1 MNLVKVSSTSA
12 RYQQDI
18 TINDKFQLIA
28 DEPLGLGGDDAGA
41 TPVELLIAALGSC
54 KAITLRMY
62 AERKGWDLTGVEVN
76 LTHQKSDR
84 QYHIFANLKL
94 MGNLTEDQRQ
104 RLLKIAD
111 KCPVHKLL
119 KAEAQIK
126 TISFD

>member
-12 RYQQDI
+12 KYQQDI

-28 DEPLGLGGDDAGA
+28 DEPLYLGGDDAGA

-62 AERKGWDLTGVEVN
+62 AERKDWDLTGVEVN

-84 QYHIFANLKL
+84 QYHIIANLKL
-94 MGNLTEDQRQ
+94 TGNLTEDQRQ

-119 KAEAQIK
+119 QAQTPIE
-126 TISFD
+126 TILVD

>member
-28 DEPLGLGGDDAGA
+28 DEPLDLGGDDAGA

-84 QYHIFANLKL
+84 QYHIVANLKL
-94 MGNLTEDQRQ
+94 KGNLTEDQRQ

-126 TISFD
+126 TILVH